1 MVTPPVGAGVD
12 ARLEKAISRILIA
25 GVVMSLFLEIVGMA
39 LFYHSYGTVSISYEK
54 GMLIHAENFFVFLIR
69 QFAQT
74 SGVSLPLRLMT
85 LGIAILILTPYARAI
100 ASVVYFASRKDLK
113 FLAITMFVLAVLT
126 VSFLTH

>member
-1 MVTPPVGAGVD
+1 VVSPSVEGGGA

-39 LFYHSYGTVSISYEK
+39 LFYHSYGTVSLSYENR
-54 GMLIHAENFFVFLIR
+54 MLIHAGNFFIFLVR
-69 QFAQT
+69 QFVPA
-74 SGVSLPLRLMT
+74 SDVGLPLRLMT
-85 LGIAILILTPYARAI
+85 LGIAVLILTPYARAI

-126 VSFLTH
+126 VSFLIH

>member
-1 MVTPPVGAGVD
+1 VVTPPVGAGVD

-25 GVVMSLFLEIVGMA
+25 GVATSLFLEIVGMA
-39 LFYHSYGTVSISYEK
+39 LFYHSYWTVSISYEK
-54 GMLIHAENFFVFLIR
+54 GMLIHADNFFIFLVR

>member
-1 MVTPPVGAGVD
+1 MVGPSVEGSPA
-12 ARLEKAISRILIA
+12 ARLEKIISRILIA
-25 GVVMSLFLEIVGMA
+25 GVVMSVFLEIVGMA

-54 GMLIHAENFFVFLIR
+54 GMLIHADNCFIFLVR
-69 QFAQT
+69 QFVET

>member
-1 MVTPPVGAGVD
+1 MTPPGGAGVD

-25 GVVMSLFLEIVGMA
+25 GVATSLFLEIVGMA
-39 LFYHSYGTVSISYEK
+39 LFYHSYGTVFISYEK

-113 FLAITMFVLAVLT
+113 FLAITLFVLAVLT